1 MSADSWVVNEHF
13 PYAAP
18 AFQLATAGYDVW
30 IGNQRGNKYSRKH
43 KTLDPD
49 VDAVLTVVLNV

>member
-18 AFQLATAGYDVW
+18 AFQLARAGYDVW

-49 VDAVLTVVLNV
+49 GKDGEFW